1 MIWWLLALSPVL
13 GLGVYICAVTKPT
26 VYVQPSTTTHNTL
39 GGLQPEK
46 LRILDLNCHGV
57 PFQPKERQCLTRLK
71 IFINNHIESVDVI
84 VLQELFTKSFSVEL
98 RDLFDS
104 IKWSHTELV
113 HARFPKIGS
122 SGLLVA
128 SRWPIYQ
135 TRGVLFGGG
144 TGPDAFADK
153 GILSLTLDINGA
165 HIRISNTHIQ
175 NPDEVMGK
183 QVTNRQL
190 NDVIQHVGD
199 SDIVLGDFNVE
210 PEYNPITYKHH
221 WKYLVCPNVPTFG
234 LDKESKT
241 IDYAYSHLD
250 GNATALE
257 DSNVS
262 DHKPI
267 IFTFD
272 YSRN

>member
-1 MIWWLLALSPVL
+1 
-13 GLGVYICAVTKPT
+13 
-26 VYVQPSTTTHNTL
+26 
-39 GGLQPEK
+39 
-46 LRILDLNCHGV
+46 
-57 PFQPKERQCLTRLK
+57 
-71 IFINNHIESVDVI
+71 
-84 VLQELFTKSFSVEL
+84 L

-122 SGLLVA
+122 SGLLMA
-128 SRWPIYQ
+128 SRWPIHQ

-153 GILSLTLDINGA
+153 GILSLTLDINGTR
-165 HIRISNTHIQ
+165 IRISNTHIQ

-190 NDVIQHVGD
+190 NDVLQHVAD

-210 PEYNPITYKHH
+210 PEYNPITHKHH
-221 WKYLVCPNVPTFG
+221 WKYLVCPNASTFG
-234 LDKESKT
+234 LGKESKT
-241 IDYAYSHLD
+241 IDYAYSHLN

-257 DSNVS
+257 GVNVS

-267 IFTFD
+267 LFTFD
-272 YSRN
+272 YIRNYK